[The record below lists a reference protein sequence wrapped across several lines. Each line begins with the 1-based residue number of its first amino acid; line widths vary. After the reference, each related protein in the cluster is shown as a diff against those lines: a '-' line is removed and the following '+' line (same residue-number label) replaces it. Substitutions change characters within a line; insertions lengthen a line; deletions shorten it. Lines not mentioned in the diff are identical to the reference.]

1 MNPGED
7 SDTGSDPSREVAA
20 VILHTNDI
28 HCGVADNIGYDG
40 LVLYKK
46 ELEQRFEHVFL
57 VDCGDAIQGAA
68 IGTVSKGRAI
78 LQMMNAAG
86 YDVTT
91 LGNHA
96 FDFGIE
102 VLEEIVGEFERN
114 RLRDKTVFEF
124 DFYEHALI
132 FYKLG

>member
-1 MNPGED
+1 MI
-7 SDTGSDPSREVAA
+7 SF
-20 VILHTNDI
+20 
-28 HCGVADNIGYDG
+28 NIGYDG

-102 VLEEIVGEFERN
+102 VLE
-114 RLRDKTVFEF
+114 
-124 DFYEHALI
+124 
-132 FYKLG
+132 